1 MTLTSRCFL
10 LVLIPFFSAVAQPGI
25 RVMPSPLN
33 HPSLN
38 AWLPFINPDG
48 NALLFLSDNTEGRI
62 PKLFFTSRT
71 NADWKQPGE
80 LPRALNSPAN
90 FRDGFSLS
98 PDGRTIYASSSR
110 PGGVGGFDI
119 VGFSA
124 ATPAADGTNVGAP
137 VNSKENEGSFVMTT
151 DGNTAYFM
159 RCATMNPTNCG
170 GCRIMMTSRKNNGSL
185 WEPPVELPAAIN
197 AGNSQFPRIL
207 ADGTTL
213 LFASDKHSPSRGGID
228 LYLTTRTETGWSD
241 PLSLEFLNSNGDDA
255 MVSVQATGRSATTA
269 VLAGGKYQLAEV
281 PFPPALKP
289 VTVMKL
295 MGKVAGQ
302 GKPDDFYVSVVSAIT
317 GKATATARPD
327 AEGNFTVY
335 MTGGKR
341 HLLFIDPSEDGGPF
355 FVKNYDLRT
364 GPVQGRERLNAEIP
378 PPGAG
383 TTIDLTGMVF
393 NDGRPDAASMAI
405 MNRLLRLMRNNPGM
419 AFEFATG
426 PAPAADSTGA
436 VADLGELAGSIIK
449 FLKDRS
455 MANPM
460 AIVPSEGP
468 AGSLLLRVGNR

>member
-1 MTLTSRCFL
+1 MTPTARCCLYLMMPVF
-10 LVLIPFFSAVAQPGI
+10 AAMAQPGI

-48 NALLFLSDNTEGRI
+48 NALLFLSDNTEGKV

-71 NADWKQPGE
+71 GADWKDPAE

-98 PDGRTIYASSSR
+98 PDGRTIYVSSSR
-110 PGGVGGFDI
+110 PGGVGGYDI

-124 ATPAADGTNVGAP
+124 ANPAADGTNNGSP
-137 VNSKENEGSFVMTT
+137 VNSKENEGSFVMAP

-159 RCATMNPTNCG
+159 RCSTMNPTACG
-170 GCRIMMTSRKNNGSL
+170 GCRIMTTSRKNNGSL
-185 WEPPVELPAAIN
+185 WEAPVELPPAVN

-213 LFASDKHSPSRGGID
+213 LFASDKHSPSSGGMD
-228 LYLTTRTETGWSD
+228 LYLTTRTESGWSD
-241 PLSLEFLNSNGDDA
+241 PISLAFLNSEGNDM
-255 MVSVQATGRSATTA
+255 MVSVQANGRNATTA
-269 VLAGGKYQLAEV
+269 VMAGGKYQLAEI
-281 PFPPALKP
+281 PFPPDLKP

-302 GKPDDFYVSVVSAIT
+302 DKPDGFYVSVVSGTT
-317 GKATATARPD
+317 GKPTATARPD

-341 HLLFIDPSEDGGPF
+341 HLLFIDPSADGGPF

-364 GPVQGRERLNAEIP
+364 GPVQARERLNAEIP
-378 PPGAG
+378 PPGPG
-383 TTIDLTGMVF
+383 TTIDLTGMVI
-393 NDGRPDAASMAI
+393 NDGRPDAPSMAI

-419 AFEFATG
+419 TFEFAAG
-426 PAPAADSTGA
+426 PDLPADSTGT
-436 VADLGELAGSIIK
+436 VADLDQLATSIIK

-455 MANPM
+455 MSNPM
-460 AIVPSEGP
+460 TIVPSDGP
-468 AGSLLLRVGNR
+468 AGSLVLRVGGN